1 MATTSPSP
9 TALALGLA
17 LGLAGLLG
25 TGCAA
30 SVCARKASFFES
42 KCGGRLSY
50 SDPYCESNYD
60 RCSDVE
66 RAQIEGYVA
75 CLEASAT
82 CSQDVLAACQAQ
94 FPGGVN
100 KFCQEK

>member
-1 MATTSPSP
+1 MATTSSST
-9 TALALGLA
+9 TARWALA

-25 TGCAA
+25 SGCAA
-30 SVCARKASFFES
+30 SVCARKAAFFES

-50 SDPYCESNYD
+50 SDPYCESNLD